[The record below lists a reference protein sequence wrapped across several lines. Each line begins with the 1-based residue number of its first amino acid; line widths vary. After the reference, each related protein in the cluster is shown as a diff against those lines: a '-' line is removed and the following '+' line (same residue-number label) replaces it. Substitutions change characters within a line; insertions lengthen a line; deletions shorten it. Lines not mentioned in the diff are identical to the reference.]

1 MKLKDEEKK
10 KELEL
15 VKDHF
20 QKKLDEALNS
30 KKAGQIDQSVVD
42 DYEKQKALWISERQ
56 FLQE

>member
-1 MKLKDEEKK
+1 
-10 KELEL
+10 L